1 MAGIAVN
8 ITERV
13 LRDSG
18 PSILHS
24 KYWETSMGI
33 DNFTG
38 KKRKPGFLPRLQSSA
53 GSHKTDAADPHIGG
67 RALDIIL
74 FATNQF
80 EKEMAEKLIAIFLEL
95 RPKMGWIDLIYNGA
109 EWNRF
114 GGKMVR
120 GGDEINRHV
129 SHIHIEWGT
138 NSVNTIGFEAVLT
151 EKMKALKGNEIV
163 LPETVITAD

>member
-13 LRDSG
+13 LRDHG

-24 KYWETSMGI
+24 QYWETSMGT
-33 DNFTG
+33 DRFTG
-38 KKRKPGFLPRLQSSA
+38 KKLKSGFLPRLQSSA

-95 RPKMGWIDLIYNGA
+95 KPKMGWIDLIYNGA
-109 EWNRF
+109 EWYND
-114 GGKMVR
+114 GKKYVR
-120 GGDEINRHV
+120 GGNEINRHV
-129 SHIHIEWGT
+129 SHIHIEWGK
-138 NSVNTIGFEAVLT
+138 NSVNNSGFERDLIA
-151 EKMKALKGNEIV
+151 KMQALKGNEIV
-163 LPETVITAD
+163 LDEIIITD